1 MNTLMNQKF
10 RKLKCYNTC
19 CAVAVLRKRFS
30 KIFLINLPTSPI
42 VHKSLNILS
51 MSVKRYFWERED
63 RLLRRS
69 SYRGWWSRTCCS
81 SSWTGSARR
90 RAELSNSVD
99 VSETFQP
106 IPTGFHIELVRA
118 RSQPANYFADA
129 GLLVEV
135 KEKPGKWNGTVNGG
149 TVSRVLAV
157 FSCS

>member
-1 MNTLMNQKF
+1 MLFIFDNRVCK
-10 RKLKCYNTC
+10 RKLQDE
-19 CAVAVLRKRFS
+19 F
-30 KIFLINLPTSPI
+30 
-42 VHKSLNILS
+42 
-51 MSVKRYFWERED
+51 ER
-63 RLLRRS
+63 LC
-69 SYRGWWSRTCCS
+69 TF
-81 SSWTGSARR
+81 R
-90 RAELSNSVD
+90 RAELANSVE
-99 VSETFQP
+99 VAETFQP